1 MFLPLGLLDL
11 PHYGGE
17 NCWGKALILH
27 MLADATSAIR
37 YDQLGIGPIAL
48 DLGFFKIRWYSLS
61 YIAMILIGWW
71 YLVKMIAQPGAPMAK
86 RHVDDF
92 IFYMTLGI
100 ILGGRLGYC
109 TFYHPEIW
117 QTPLQVLKLW
127 EGGMSLHGGFIGV
140 IVAIWWFCKRNTL
153 NMLRVCD
160 YVACTVPFG
169 TFLVRIANFVNG
181 ELWGRPTDVSWA
193 VIFPGTG
200 DNVARHPSQLYE
212 AGFEGL
218 LMGVILYFMFWRT
231 DSRYYP
237 GRLVGTGL
245 VIYGFARFGLEY
257 IREPDV
263 GVTGLFGFTMGQTL
277 STPMIIAGLYLLA
290 TAKSRRQRVEP
301 VMGLNSI
308 A

>member
-1 MFLPLGLLDL
+1 MLLPLGLLDL

-17 NCWGKALILH
+17 NRWGKALILNI
-27 MLADATSAIR
+27 LADATSAIR

-48 DLGFFKIRWYSLS
+48 DLGIIKIRWYSLS

-71 YLVKMIAQPGAPMAK
+71 YLIKLVAQPAAPMAK

-117 QTPLQVLKLW
+117 ASPLQVLKIW

-140 IVAIWWFCKRNTL
+140 MVAIWWFCRRNSL

-181 ELWGRPTDVSWA
+181 ELWGRPTTAAWGI
-193 VIFPGTG
+193 IFPGTG
-200 DNVARHPSQLYE
+200 DNVPRHPSQLYE
-212 AGFEGL
+212 SGLEGL
-218 LMGVILYFMFWRT
+218 LMGAVLYFLFWKT
-231 DSRYYP
+231 DSRYQP
-237 GRLVGTGL
+237 GRLLGTGL
-245 VIYGFARFGLEY
+245 LIYGLSRFSLEFL
-257 IREPDV
+257 REPDA
-263 GVTGLFGFTMGQTL
+263 GVSGLFGLTMGQTL
-277 STPMIIAGLYLLA
+277 STPMIIAGIYFLA
-290 TAKSRRQRVEP
+290 TAKSRRKRVES
-301 VMGLNSI
+301 VLGQQSV